1 MDSSRNFQS
10 IRVIIFIN
18 NLCSIHLIDLEKG
31 PKSFIPRTKLAQ
43 SVVKILA
50 ANQSA
55 LSEFYI
61 QQPL

>member
-10 IRVIIFIN
+10 ISVIIFVN
-18 NLCSIHLIDLEKG
+18 NLYSIHPVDLERG

-50 ANQSA
+50 VNQSA